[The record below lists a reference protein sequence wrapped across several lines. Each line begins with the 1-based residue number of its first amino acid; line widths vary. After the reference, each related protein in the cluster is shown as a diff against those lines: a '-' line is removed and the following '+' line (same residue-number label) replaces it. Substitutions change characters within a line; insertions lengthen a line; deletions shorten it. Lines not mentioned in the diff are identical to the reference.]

1 MSRAAQRD
9 ARKVAHHAAKARK
22 ARTPLG
28 KAGVAFDEWRHLVS
42 QLPAEF
48 ADQLGEQMTTH
59 IRAEIARLRPARGG
73 DGQ

>member
-1 MSRAAQRD
+1 MSRAAERN
-9 ARKVAHHAAKARK
+9 ARKAAHHAAKERK

-28 KAGVAFDEWRHLVS
+28 KTGAAFDEWRHLVS

-48 ADQLGEQMTTH
+48 RDQFATEMTTY
-59 IRAEIARLRPARGG
+59 IRAQTARLRPSRGG